1 MTLGGPHLLNKSAAF
16 KNLGCNYLARF
27 WPIPASQPE
36 RMMRPWPCRKKD
48 MCDVYVWGCGF
59 ILQSLPGVWGSVGRE
74 PLLCCLTF
82 PHLDLPF
89 STVPTGDCLSRPVD
103 RFRLT
108 IVSWGS
114 CQIQGLFFSWFF
126 SFLLVLH
133 ARTKTHV

>member
-16 KNLGCNYLARF
+16 KNLGPVLAHSCF
-27 WPIPASQPE
+27 SAE
-36 RMMRPWPCRKKD
+36 RMMHPWPCRKKD

-74 PLLCCLTF
+74 RVLCCLTF

-126 SFLLVLH
+126 SFLPVLH